1 MITVEEA
8 IKIYKDNN
16 SDKIL
21 TGVLEWQNKYVFC
34 DKRSDNEPNWDS
46 SIFAVSKDDGAISS
60 IDFFDMDFLKNAKE
74 LMRF

>member
-1 MITVEEA
+1 MLKERWGRSNMITVEEA

-34 DKRSDNEPNWDS
+34 DKRSDNEPN
-46 SIFAVSKDDGAISS
+46 
-60 IDFFDMDFLKNAKE
+60 
-74 LMRF
+74 